1 MNILEVELTLF
12 TAGVIFP
19 YQFFLFLK
27 KKKKILFLLNSSKT
41 QNIFLQGKK
50 AEHLYDSTKPH
61 APWATSMS
69 GEEKAGL
76 VEAELRS
83 RR

>member
-27 KKKKILFLLNSSKT
+27 KKKKLFLLNSSKT

-50 AEHLYDSTKPH
+50 AEQLYDSTKPH

-69 GEEKAGL
+69 AEEKAGL

>member
-19 YQFFLFLK
+19 YPFFLFK
-27 KKKKILFLLNSSKT
+27 KKKLFLLNSSKT

-50 AEHLYDSTKPH
+50 AEQLYDSTKPH

-69 GEEKAGL
+69 AEEKAGL